1 MNLAAAS
8 FIFILH
14 IFIAV
19 DNISRQTKRNHS
31 IEAEGIQNIWRL
43 LQCYIRTNWMQTPGK
58 MVNVEVKHCQT
69 VTTFISIV
77 PCTYAAILM
86 VSFMFLPSNWVYFLF
101 CKGTHKRSPE
111 EPSSNRLVW
120 EGIDERNKAAT
131 EEISGHR
138 YGNRDSDV
146 QRTSEREVERRCRR

>member
-19 DNISRQTKRNHS
+19 DNISRQTKQTIPLRPKVFKTFD
-31 IEAEGIQNIWRL
+31 A
-43 LQCYIRTNWMQTPGK
+43 CYIRTNWMQTPGK

-86 VSFMFLPSNWVYFLF
+86 VSFMFLPSNWVYFYFYFAKAHTKDHQKNHLQ
-101 CKGTHKRSPE
+101 
-111 EPSSNRLVW
+111 PSGM

-131 EEISGHR
+131 EEISEYR
-138 YGNRDSDV
+138 YGNRDSDEP
-146 QRTSEREVERRCRR
+146 RTSEREVKRRCRR